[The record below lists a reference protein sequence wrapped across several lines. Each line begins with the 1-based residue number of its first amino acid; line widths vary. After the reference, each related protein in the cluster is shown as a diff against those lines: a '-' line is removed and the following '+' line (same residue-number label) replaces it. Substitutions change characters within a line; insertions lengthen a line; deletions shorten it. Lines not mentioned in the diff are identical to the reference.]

1 MIYENETSSMP
12 GDPPDTL
19 SDVNADKKK
28 KNIDEMIEEFNR
40 NNPAKK
46 TKKIYRGTF

>member
-1 MIYENETSSMP
+1 MIHKNETSSMP

-19 SDVNADKKK
+19 SDVSMDKKK
-28 KNIDEMIEEFNR
+28 KNIDEMIEEFNK

-46 TKKIYRGTF
+46 NKRKYR

>member
-19 SDVNADKKK
+19 SDVSTDKKK

-46 TKKIYRGTF
+46 PKRIYWGAF